1 MNDQQKV
8 QFLMAQRNFFAAQTQ
23 FLAVKAQLEQQLG
36 GTINEQTL
44 EVTVAK
50 PESQPSG
57 A

>member
-8 QFLMAQRNFFAAQTQ
+8 AFLMAQRNFFAAQTQ
-23 FLAVKAQLEQQLG
+23 FLAVKQQLEQQLG